1 MDDLLCFDFIA
12 VFVGFDVSVFF
23 LSTVLDLLYKEAKST
38 SLILLCD
45 MSEGWETGLDKQWGM
60 K

>member
-12 VFVGFDVSVFF
+12 VFVGLDVSVFF
-23 LSTVLDLLYKEAKST
+23 LSTVFDLLYKEAKST

-45 MSEGWETGLDKQWGM
+45 MSEGWETGLDKQ
-60 K
+60 